1 MRPDSKRPET
11 TTGNT
16 QAIQPQPL
24 GGIGSRIRA
33 ARMRWIDNSRHFPL
47 MLLMPVL
54 IFFLLWNIIP
64 LLWMVGMSFYNYS
77 LVTGEPPKFIGF
89 ANFVDLLQNFT
100 VWSGLSKTFIFVIFS
115 VGIETV
121 LGVLLGI
128 LFWGSTSLPGRKVA
142 LTLLFSPMMLTPAA
156 TGTFFRLIYEPT
168 FGVAN
173 YLTTQ
178 LLGLEINFL
187 GDEAW
192 AMPAVVLVDIWM
204 WTPFMILITLAA
216 LGSVPQAELEA
227 AEIDR
232 LPWLKRFW
240 YVVLPHA
247 KFILMLG
254 MLLRT
259 IDSFKV
265 MDLIYQ
271 LTRGGPGNTTE
282 AIGLTLFRKA
292 FEGFTMGW
300 SAALAVITL
309 LIAIAFTSIY
319 LYILNLRVQKG
330 ES

>member
-1 MRPDSKRPET
+1 MGAS
-11 TTGNT
+11 
-16 QAIQPQPL
+16 
-24 GGIGSRIRA
+24 IRA
-33 ARMRWIDNSRHFPL
+33 WRMRWIDNSQYFPM
-47 MLLMPVL
+47 MLLVPVL
-54 IFFLLWNIIP
+54 IFFLVWNIIP

-77 LVTGEPPKFIGF
+77 LVTGNPPKFIGF
-89 ANFVDLLQNFT
+89 DNFIDLFNNFT
-100 VWSGLSKTFIFVIFS
+100 VWGGLSTTFIFVLFS

-121 LGVLLGI
+121 LGMILGL
-128 LFWGSTSLPGRKVA
+128 LFWGSTSLPGRRLA
-142 LTLLFSPMMLTPAA
+142 LTLLFSPMILTPAA

-173 YLTTQ
+173 YLTKS
-178 LLGLEINFL
+178 LLGAEINFL
-187 GDEAW
+187 GDEVW
-192 AMPAVVLVDIWM
+192 AMPAVLLVDIWM

-216 LGSVPQAELEA
+216 LGSVPKAELEA
-227 AEIDR
+227 AEVDR
-232 LPWLKRFW
+232 LPWPKRIW
-240 YVVLPHA
+240 YVVFPHA

-254 MLLRT
+254 ILLRT

-265 MDLIYQ
+265 MDLVYQ

-319 LYILNLRVQKG
+319 LYILNLRAQRG
-330 ES
+330 EG

>member
-1 MRPDSKRPET
+1 MQFDAGKTESET
-11 TTGNT
+11 VRSEAG
-16 QAIQPQPL
+16 QRHK
-24 GGIGSRIRA
+24 GIGGRIRA
-33 ARMRWIDNSRHFPL
+33 TRMRWVDNSRHFPI
-47 MLLMPVL
+47 MLLTPVL
-54 IFFLLWNIIP
+54 IFFIVWNIIP

-77 LVTGEPPKFIGF
+77 LVTGNPPKFIGF
-89 ANFVDLLQNFT
+89 GNFVDLFHNFS
-100 VWSGLSKTFIFVIFS
+100 VWSGLSKTFIFVLFS
-115 VGIETV
+115 VGAETL
-121 LGVLLGI
+121 LGLLLGI
-128 LFWGSTSLPGRKVA
+128 LFWGSTTLPGRRLA
-142 LTLLFSPMMLTPAA
+142 LTLLFSPMVLTPAA

-168 FGVAN
+168 FGIAN

-187 GDEAW
+187 GDDIW

-216 LGSVPQAELEA
+216 LGSVPKAELEA
-227 AEIDR
+227 AEVDR

-254 MLLRT
+254 ILLRT

-271 LTRGGPGNTTE
+271 LTRGGPGNATE
-282 AIGLTLFRKA
+282 TIGLILFRKA

-319 LYILNLRVQKG
+319 LYILNLRVQRG
-330 ES
+330 EGS

>member
-1 MRPDSKRPET
+1 MMQGDSEKSLGD
-11 TTGNT
+11 TGRAGT
-16 QAIQPQPL
+16 
-24 GGIGSRIRA
+24 GIGSRIRSV
-33 ARMRWIDNSRHFPL
+33 RMRWIDNSRNFPM
-47 MLLMPVL
+47 MLLVPVL
-54 IFFLLWNIIP
+54 IFFIVWNIIP

-77 LVTGEPPKFIGF
+77 LLTGNPPKYIGLK
-89 ANFVDLLQNFT
+89 NFLDLYHSFS
-100 VWSGLSKTFIFVIFS
+100 VWEGLSKTFIFVIFS
-115 VGIETV
+115 VGIETM
-121 LGVLLGI
+121 LGMLLGF
-128 LFWGSTSLPGRKVA
+128 LFWGSTALPGRRLA

-173 YLTTQ
+173 YVTTRF
-178 LLGLEINFL
+178 LGVKINFL
-187 GDEAW
+187 GDDAW
-192 AMPAVVLVDIWM
+192 ALPSVLLVDIWM

-216 LGSVPQAELEA
+216 LGSVPKAELEA
-227 AEIDR
+227 AEVDR
-232 LPWLKRFW
+232 LPWPKRIW
-240 YVVLPHA
+240 YVVFPHA

-254 MLLRT
+254 ILLRT

-282 AIGLTLFRKA
+282 VIGITLFRKA

-300 SAALAVITL
+300 SAALAIITL

-319 LYILNLRVQKG
+319 LYILNLRTQRG